1 MLQPIDQIQAIIGA
15 DFGGGFFGGS
25 VSVDL
30 KPYVIVIAPKGPG
43 ERVDLPL
50 VNHPSSEAIA
60 LSPTD
65 GLSNTQALATS
76 GSQLSQW
83 ALDLDIGG
91 FSDWYL
97 PSIAELRI
105 LCANIDALNFLM
117 HTPILDPSKAKDAG
131 PLYHEFE
138 NLLFPDL
145 NPEICKINAQ
155 LFQSGGSEAFET
167 SSYWSSS
174 LTKDGLVAI
183 ECFTSNGGYDSF
195 GSGTEI
201 LSARAIRKVAI

>member
-50 VNHPSSEAIA
+50 VNHPS
-60 LSPTD
+60 
-65 GLSNTQALATS
+65 
-76 GSQLSQW
+76 
-83 ALDLDIGG
+83 
-91 FSDWYL
+91 
-97 PSIAELRI
+97 R
-105 LCANIDALNFLM
+105 
-117 HTPILDPSKAKDAG
+117 
-131 PLYHEFE
+131 
-138 NLLFPDL
+138 
-145 NPEICKINAQ
+145 
-155 LFQSGGSEAFET
+155 SEAFET

-174 LTKDGLVAI
+174 LTKDGLGAI